1 MDGAILMPCSDS
13 TAQNRLDASVESAVE
28 LRGETAAAVSMTSL
42 PAPGRTVNA
51 MDISDLLTLLLML
64 LGVLALLGMAVI
76 GFVMWRYRI
85 PPRGLIAMIGAL
97 VYLASPVDVLPE
109 VMLGPIG
116 LLDDAGVATAAVV
129 FVHKLVTVKGRLQN
143 AGVKGRRRPDLLE

>member
-1 MDGAILMPCSDS
+1 M
-13 TAQNRLDASVESAVE
+13 
-28 LRGETAAAVSMTSL
+28 
-42 PAPGRTVNA
+42 
-51 MDISDLLTLLLML
+51 SDLLTLVLVL
-64 LGVLALLGMAVI
+64 LGVLTLLGVAVI

-116 LLDDAGVATAAVV
+116 LLYDAGVVTAAVA
-129 FVHKLVTVKGRLQN
+129 FIYKLVTVKGRLQN
-143 AGVKGRRRPDLLE
+143 AGVKGRRRPDLL